1 MIREGDF
8 QTRSCFHR
16 REGSVDIDS
25 LEENTIRR
33 SNSKYMRCRV
43 IIYHYDKLLILKKRG
58 VNVQETEQI
67 VRNEADLQMIKELRL
82 MDDDFF
88 SEALDGKIEAVE
100 YILRTILERDDIKV
114 KSTKTQVE
122 YKSAAKRSIKLDIQ
136 AEDVSGKIIDI
147 EIQRSDRGSGVKR
160 ARFHSSMIDR
170 TLLSKGE
177 NFEDLVDTYIIFITE
192 NDKFGMGIP
201 LYHVERRIEEMDYA
215 LFGDGAHILYVNGEY
230 RNMEHPVGCL
240 MHDFNCKNAEDIINP
255 LLAEE
260 VRYLKETEGGRDQM
274 CKLLEDM
281 RAEAAA
287 KAAHKKAVSTAL
299 KMLSREVYSME
310 EIAELNGLPLEEVQE
325 LSKKQTA

>member
-1 MIREGDF
+1 MISKREVAS
-8 QTRSCFHR
+8 T
-16 REGSVDIDS
+16 EEKTPVDIDS
-25 LEENTIRR
+25 LEETTIRR
-33 SNSKYMRCRV
+33 SESKYMRCRV
-43 IIYHYDKLLILKKRG
+43 ISYHYDKLSILKKRG

-100 YILRTILERDDIKV
+100 YILRTILERDDINV
-114 KSTKTQVE
+114 KSTKAQVE

-136 AEDVSGKIIDI
+136 AEDVSGKIMDI

-281 RAEAAA
+281 RAEVAAEAAA

-299 KMLSREVYSME
+299 KMLSREGYSME